1 MSLKFALS
9 FVAFSLVFI
18 SSPAHG
24 DDCSDALMAESCACS
39 SGTTQ
44 STGKNGDHA
53 DNKARSKA
61 AAVHRLA
68 KAAARDSKQISGP

>member
-39 SGTTQ
+39 SGTAQ
-44 STGKNGDHA
+44 STAKNGDHA
-53 DNKARSKA
+53 DNRARSKA
-61 AAVHRLA
+61 AAIHRLA
-68 KAAARDSKQISGP
+68 KAARDSKEIGGQ